1 MAEQPYATVSID
13 DLELRE
19 VEGIEPGL
27 RAVGYELRP
36 EESRPNVWEYEAGE
50 SSRRHRHDRQEEV
63 YLVLS
68 GRFELAAG
76 DETVPLEPGDVVVVP
91 PDTWRTLTAVEA
103 GRVFV
108 YGAPPVAD
116 DDTVETDVSG
126 ERPGEG
132 DADDP
137 GDDRA

>member
-1 MAEQPYATVSID
+1 MYATVSID

-36 EESRPNVWEYEAGE
+36 DESRPNVWEYEAGE

-68 GRFELAAG
+68 GRFELAV
-76 DETVPLEPGDVVVVP
+76 DEETVDLKRGDVAVVSP
-91 PDTWRTLTAVEA
+91 ESWRTLTAVED
-103 GRVFV
+103 GQVFV

-116 DDTVETDVSG
+116 DDTVEAEVREAGDDDAGSDDHG
-126 ERPGEG
+126 ERG
-132 DADDP
+132 DAE
-137 GDDRA
+137 

>member
-1 MAEQPYATVSID
+1 MYATVSID

-36 EESRPNVWEYEAGE
+36 DESRPNVWEYEAGE

-68 GRFELAAG
+68 GRFELAV
-76 DETVPLEPGDVVVVP
+76 DEETVDLKRGDVAVVSP
-91 PDTWRTLTAVEA
+91 ESWRTLTAVED

-116 DDTVETDVSG
+116 DDTVEAEVREAGDDDAGSDDHG
-126 ERPGEG
+126 ERG
-132 DADDP
+132 DAE
-137 GDDRA
+137 